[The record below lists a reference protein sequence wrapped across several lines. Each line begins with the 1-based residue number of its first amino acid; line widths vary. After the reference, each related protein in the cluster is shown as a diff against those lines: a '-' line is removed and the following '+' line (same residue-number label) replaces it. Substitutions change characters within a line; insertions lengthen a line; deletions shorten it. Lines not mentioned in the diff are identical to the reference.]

1 MSDQNELWLDID
13 TKCPDTELLM
23 YLSVVKDRVR
33 LAGAKNTTLL
43 NISGTVIHIVSILAN
58 VIALSEVYQHK

>member
-1 MSDQNELWLDID
+1 M
-13 TKCPDTELLM
+13 
-23 YLSVVKDRVR
+23 LSVVKDRVR